1 MFDNKLIYD
10 VGMHNGDDTIGYLNR
25 GYKVVAIEADP
36 VQANSAREKLKE
48 YINAGQLSILNVGVA
63 AEEGEFDFYINE
75 VRAEWNSFD
84 LSIASRDGLPWHAIK
99 VKALPFSNI
108 IAEKG
113 VPFYLKVDIEGHD
126 YLCIRGLDKNDLPL
140 YMSVEVNDISL
151 INDLAEKGFTRF
163 KLIFQYNLAHLE
175 LPPNKYFKKW
185 LWGYKLSQWNSFPIK
200 VFRKLGGSEFI
211 TWIDKQAVPAY
222 SKQYKKGTSGN
233 FGDQL
238 GGKWHT
244 IEEIKEIYNYYFELF
259 HQLPDKKDYGFWVDV
274 HASW

>member
-10 VGMHNGDDTIGYLNR
+10 VGMHNGDDTIGYLKR

-36 VQANSAREKLKE
+36 VQANSAREKFKE
-48 YINAGQLSILNVGVA
+48 YINTGQLSILNVGVA

-84 LSIASRDGLPWHAIK
+84 LTIASRDGLPWHTIK
-99 VKALPFSNI
+99 VKALPFSKI
-108 IAEKG
+108 IAENG

-126 YLCIRGLDKNDLPL
+126 YLCIRGLDKNDLPH